1 MIIIVLLCIMITLL
15 SNIEMY
21 KQLPVKNI
29 SIQDTFG
36 HRSERIKSICSHS
49 ISNEA
54 SLTSKTKLISSNLYW
69 LQKSK
74 IVYCPVFKSASSTWL
89 ENLISLSGASPKRI
103 KEAKQRHKGSLI
115 HQIQHV
121 GAIQPSEQLWYD
133 YVTQNQ
139 SSDLIAF
146 MVVRHPFERLVSA
159 YRDKLERIDQHY
171 YEKYGKKIVYRF
183 RDKAIET
190 LGSSFFNKS
199 NNYGT
204 FLQVENDNR
213 PNANLPSFWE
223 FVQSVIIKLNMDEH
237 WQPMFQFCSV
247 CHPIQLQVNPYI
259 LKFEN
264 LNEEQVAFIEDVGW
278 RNKID
283 NTIQLNV
290 NRFAGISSEEITH
303 LYFSNLSDN
312 DIKNLYKVYEYDFLL
327 FHYTF
332 KIRNI
337 TLPFSQDD
345 NEI

>member
-29 SIQDTFG
+29 CIQDTFG

-89 ENLISLSGASPKRI
+89 ENLTLLSGASPKRI
-103 KEAKQRHKGSLI
+103 KEAKKRYGGSLI

-190 LGSSFFNKS
+190 LGSNFFNKS

-204 FLQVENDNR
+204 FLKVENDNR

-290 NRFAGISSEEITH
+290 NRFAGMSSDEITN

-327 FHYTF
+327 FQYTF

-337 TLPFSQDD
+337 TLPFSQDVD
-345 NEI
+345 